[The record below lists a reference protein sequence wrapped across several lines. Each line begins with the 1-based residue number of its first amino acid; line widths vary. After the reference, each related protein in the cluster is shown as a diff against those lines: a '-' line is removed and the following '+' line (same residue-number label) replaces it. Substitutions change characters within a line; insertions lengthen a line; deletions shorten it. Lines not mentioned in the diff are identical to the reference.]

1 MTNIDRY
8 QARAQGFCLPTAY
21 NLDYLCLGL
30 AAEAGEVAG
39 KLAKY
44 RRDQTSLA
52 MLEHDIAAEL
62 GDVLWFV
69 AVTASFCGFTLEDI
83 ANQNIEK
90 LSSRKQRNAIQGSG
104 DTR

>member
-1 MTNIDRY
+1 MNDLDRY
-8 QARAQGFCLPTAY
+8 QAKAKGFCLPTAY

-44 RRDQTSLA
+44 KRDQTGLPK
-52 MLEHDIAAEL
+52 LEKDMAAEL

-69 AVTASFCGFTLEDI
+69 AVTASFCGYTLEDI
-83 ANQNIEK
+83 ANQNIDK
-90 LSSRKQRNAIQGSG
+90 LASRKQRNAIQGSG
-104 DTR
+104 DER